1 MSHHFYQQQQPKGAN
16 MTEPTFYDKI
26 KALGATDETTV
37 NFSWEEGCDVFHYN
51 ETHVETALS
60 ETNAVYV
67 LAEAI
72 ADKFGVFYNKGNS
85 ILDEMREDG
94 LLDDYERGD
103 ESFTDFVAE
112 VIGDSFYDYDWIE
125 QSTQRFDHKRGWTDL
140 SMALSA
146 PLGHFKEDFYNSN
159 PLPGWTCQVRDG
171 NGNLVTLGS

>member
-1 MSHHFYQQQQPKGAN
+1 

-26 KALGATDETTV
+26 KALGADDETTV

-94 LLDDYERGD
+94 LLDEYERGD

-112 VIGDSFYDYDWIE
+112 VIGESFYDYDWIE

>member
-1 MSHHFYQQQQPKGAN
+1 

-94 LLDDYERGD
+94 LLDEYERG
-103 ESFTDFVAE
+103 EGYFTDFVAE